1 MNKNA
6 KLGAAVALAG
16 AAGVFAAS
24 RKKKAQTVKQTR
36 KQQQELADYRNTER
50 GMHEKNSKGIY
61 YSNGNYY
68 YGRYKN
74 NERLGF
80 GAMFF
85 TNNTITIQ
93 YWKGKD
99 E

>member
-16 AAGVFAAS
+16 AAGVFAVS

-50 GMHEKNSKGIY
+50 GMRKTARAFIIRTVIMKHLPVRKSRKALKINPLIS
-61 YSNGNYY
+61 
-68 YGRYKN
+68 
-74 NERLGF
+74 
-80 GAMFF
+80 
-85 TNNTITIQ
+85 
-93 YWKGKD
+93 
-99 E
+99 

>member
-16 AAGVFAAS
+16 AAGVLAAS

-50 GMHEKNSKGIY
+50 GMHEKNSKGIDRK
-61 YSNGNYY
+61 SVV
-68 YGRYKN
+68 
-74 NERLGF
+74 
-80 GAMFF
+80 
-85 TNNTITIQ
+85 
-93 YWKGKD
+93 
-99 E
+99 